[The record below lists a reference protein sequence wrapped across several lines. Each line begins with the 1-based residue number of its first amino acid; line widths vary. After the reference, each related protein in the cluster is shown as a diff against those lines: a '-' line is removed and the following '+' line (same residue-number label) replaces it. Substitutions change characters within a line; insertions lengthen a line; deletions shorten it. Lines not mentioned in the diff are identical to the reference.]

1 MVDVIFQFVITSATQ
16 FEIVIVFIMLIHLH
30 QPFEGHPSN
39 FMVGVPQKAMPYK
52 IKPREVNL
60 ALALLVDYA
69 FFDSPSAFTDATVI
83 S

>member
-1 MVDVIFQFVITSATQ
+1 MVDVIFHFVIGSATQ
-16 FEIVIVFIMLIHLH
+16 FEIVVIFVMLIHKH

-39 FMVGVPQKAMPYK
+39 FMVGVPQQAMPNE
-52 IKPREVNL
+52 IQPRKVNL
-60 ALALLVDYA
+60 CGFVFVDYS